1 MLTRLLPL
9 ARAQPPNEPADPP
22 SKLASAYRA
31 APVADRVSVSY
42 AVPGS
47 PEARSVV
54 TVRVDAGSV
63 EAAHPRPARVRLT
76 LGRLEVYAEGEALA
90 AYLRGEAKTCYEGK
104 LAGPLTPAS
113 LRGAL
118 PALPLAQLQ
127 WALGDEA
134 ARSSVHPY
142 GLATTPEGAEA
153 DGALRFRA
161 GDGRVTLRVDAR
173 GGRARSITFT
183 GDASSVLRLEF
194 TAIEAGDPATWG
206 LDLSGRTRVATL
218 AELQSHAPVN
228 PVGVRL
234 PELGLVDA
242 ELRNV
247 TGAELRGRGS
257 GGGASGGGGSGGGP
271 VVLMVYTANADG
283 SATEASKRDVGVG
296 MEAAGLVGGELVAVG
311 ALPEGILKPEKLG
324 ESAGVIAG
332 LAGEAVKVRVLFSPS
347 ALGYMEKWEPGAGV
361 VLLVVRA
368 DGIVGGL
375 VACEGRDAAAI
386 GAELR
391 AGVGAAAPK

>member
-183 GDASSVLRLEF
+183 GDDSSVLRLEF

-257 GGGASGGGGSGGGP
+257 GGGASGGGGSGGGGG
-271 VVLMVYTANADG
+271 VAGGAGGRDRRGVGGVRRARRGGDRRGVAG
-283 SATEASKRDVGVG
+283 GCRGGGAEVGGIGGEGHGRWAVGITEAGEGKGAV
-296 MEAAGLVGGELVAVG
+296 AACWG
-311 ALPEGILKPEKLG
+311 
-324 ESAGVIAG
+324 
-332 LAGEAVKVRVLFSPS
+332 
-347 ALGYMEKWEPGAGV
+347 
-361 VLLVVRA
+361 
-368 DGIVGGL
+368 
-375 VACEGRDAAAI
+375 
-386 GAELR
+386 
-391 AGVGAAAPK
+391 